1 MIEGQLDLREIAEVN
16 LGSVGSRRRIS
27 ALGKGQGKTAYVVAL
42 RVSVWL
48 GVGAYEVCITST
60 LSPVA
65 SSGTRDAAASSVS
78 PT

>member
-1 MIEGQLDLREIAEVN
+1 M
-16 LGSVGSRRRIS
+16 
-27 ALGKGQGKTAYVVAL
+27 AL

-65 SSGTRDAAASSVS
+65 SSGTRDAAASSVA